1 MDKLKK
7 ISFMIKEAVGLL
19 KIPRTQSAPSVVG
32 LVEEDHKKKKKYPK
46 QERSSSCGDLIS
58 MSREIPKDCS
68 ESSKGARKL
77 LKKIKGRT
85 GVFSPEEN
93 VNFENGKQSLNKD
106 SNPNVSKT
114 DDPEESDKT
123 TKGSGSSS
131 RFSSKTGVYSVQ
143 KNENFEKRK
152 QSRFMRFKSKVSVG
166 EC

>member
-1 MDKLKK
+1 
-7 ISFMIKEAVGLL
+7 MIKEAVGLL

-68 ESSKGARKL
+68 ESVKGARKL

-93 VNFENGKQSLNKD
+93 VVQEVLHVLVLKLGFIRYKKMRILKNVNNRGLCV
-106 SNPNVSKT
+106 SNQ
-114 DDPEESDKT
+114 
-123 TKGSGSSS
+123 
-131 RFSSKTGVYSVQ
+131 RFP
-143 KNENFEKRK
+143 
-152 QSRFMRFKSKVSVG
+152 
-166 EC
+166 